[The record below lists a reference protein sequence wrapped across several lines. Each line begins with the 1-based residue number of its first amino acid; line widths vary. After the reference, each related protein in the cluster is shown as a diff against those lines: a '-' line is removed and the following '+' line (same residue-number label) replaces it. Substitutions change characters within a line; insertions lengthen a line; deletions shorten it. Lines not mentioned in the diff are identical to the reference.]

1 MRLASVGYVLLT
13 TLPGE
18 EIRVREAVSKL
29 DCVSGIW
36 IVFGSH
42 DCFVKVEADDEAEL
56 TRCIVQEIRSVP
68 GISDTRTLIG
78 AEI

>member
-1 MRLASVGYVLLT
+1 MAVGFVLIT
-13 TLPGE
+13 TEPGK
-18 EIRVREAVSKL
+18 EIIVREAVSKL

-42 DCFVKVEADDEAEL
+42 DCFVKVEADDDSEL
-56 TRCIVQEIRSVP
+56 TEAIVKGIRSVS
-68 GISDTRTLIG
+68 GIVDTRTLIG

>member
-1 MRLASVGYVLLT
+1 MASVGYVLLT

-18 EIRVREAVSKL
+18 EVSVREAVSKL

-36 IVFGSH
+36 IVFGSY
-42 DCFVKVEADDEAEL
+42 DCFVKAEADDEAEL
-56 TRCIVQEIRSVP
+56 TRCIVQEIRSIP

>member
-1 MRLASVGYVLLT
+1 MAVGFVLIT
-13 TLPGE
+13 TEPGK
-18 EIRVREAVSKL
+18 EISVRETVSEL

-42 DCFVKVEADDEAEL
+42 DCFVKVEADDDSEL
-56 TRCIVQEIRSVP
+56 TEAIVKGIRSVS
-68 GISDTRTLIG
+68 GIVDTRTLIG